1 MLNPHSPVIHQPKK
15 FPKSTHQPFTS
26 RLWGK
31 RFLHRL
37 DLRTVQWHVRAAW
50 TSNYWCE
57 DGGRKIW
64 ADLSEK
70 IPKFQRKDCFPTK
83 LGFFTRKHWRLDPN
97 LDALDVIRKKVD
109 FLPAKMRC
117 YQKIC
122 FASRKW
128 GPKKPPSSEKTPE
141 ITGCWQILSPNDRW
155 RTGSPHRLTPPTGT
169 GWSGLKN
176 YRFMKVSLE
185 TERRS

>member
-1 MLNPHSPVIHQPKK
+1 MNK
-15 FPKSTHQPFTS
+15 S

-70 IPKFQRKDCFPTK
+70 IWNFTGERWVFPTK
-83 LGFFTRKHWRLDPN
+83 FGFFTRKHRSFDPN
-97 LDALDVIRKKVD
+97 LDALGCD
-109 FLPAKMRC
+109 P
-117 YQKIC
+117 
-122 FASRKW
+122 
-128 GPKKPPSSEKTPE
+128 GPKKPPSSRPHKSQDADRFYPPM
-141 ITGCWQILSPNDRW
+141 TGEERDPLI
-155 RTGSPHRLTPPTGT
+155 GSPQQVVT
-169 GWSGLKN
+169 GWSGLKHD
-176 YRFMKVSLE
+176 RFMKASLE
-185 TERRS
+185 TENEANRNEYKTTQKWLYRDRNTYVLSIFLSDRNTHKSLHRSP